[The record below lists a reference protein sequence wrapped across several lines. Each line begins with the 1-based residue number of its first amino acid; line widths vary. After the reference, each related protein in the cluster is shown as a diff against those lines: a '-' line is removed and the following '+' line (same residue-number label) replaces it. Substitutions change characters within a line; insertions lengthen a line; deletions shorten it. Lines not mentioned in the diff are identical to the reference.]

1 MKERVTMSLETST
14 VAYLAAKAKR
24 STGGNVS
31 AYVEKL
37 ARQAALQESI
47 DQHAA
52 WYAAHPNVVED
63 AEAERLAAGDAGLN
77 AA

>member
-1 MKERVTMSLETST
+1 MSLEAST
-14 VAYLAAKAKR
+14 VAYLADKAKQ

-31 AYVEKL
+31 AYVDKL

-47 DQHAA
+47 EAHSA
-52 WYAAHPNVVED
+52 WYAAHPNAIAD
-63 AEAERLAAGDAGLN
+63 AEAERLAAGDAGRN

>member
-1 MKERVTMSLETST
+1 MKERVTMSLEAST
-14 VAYLAAKAKR
+14 VAYLANKASKA
-24 STGGNVS
+24 TGGNLS
-31 AYVEKL
+31 AYVDQL

-52 WYAAHPNVVED
+52 WYAAHPNIVED
-63 AEAERLAAGDAGLN
+63 AEAERLAAGDAGRD